1 MSFPYFLDLSFGSEK
16 ATADSF
22 GRVSFGASGGEG
34 TKIPTTIDELNALV
48 DSGKAERV
56 YTTAKVKPNGKYTYE
71 SEENPNILGFVG
83 LQEELI
89 SLPVNYNSENNGYDF
104 DNPYPNA
111 ELTTHVLFVIY
122 K

>member
-1 MSFPYFLDLSFGSEK
+1 MSFPYTLDLSFGSEK
-16 ATADSF
+16 ATVDSF
-22 GRVSFGASGGEG
+22 GRVSFGALGGGEG
-34 TKIPTTIDELNALV
+34 TKIPTNVDELNALV

-83 LQEELI
+83 LPELI

-111 ELTTHVLFVIY
+111 ELTTNVLFVIY